1 MLARAMEE
9 GLISVLEYLQGLEL
23 YYDYLDRSLSA
34 DRDYYRALAEL
45 EAWKL

>member
-1 MLARAMEE
+1 MRD
-9 GLISVLEYLQGLEL
+9 ISVLEYLQGIEL

-34 DRDYYRALAEL
+34 ERDYQSALAEL